1 MIRVSRALSPTV
13 GFTLL
18 ASVLS
23 ARPPARLSAQVK
35 ASERA
40 IATQT
45 VDGTVIEVAFGRPAL
60 RGRTAFGGVIHWG
73 EMWTPGANFAT
84 TIRFSRD
91 VKVGGKPVPAGT
103 YSIWL
108 VPAAQ
113 GDWTFHLHP
122 DPGLYHLQRP
132 KPSDMLLSLAVTPA
146 TTSAVERLTWSFP
159 AFRRDGA
166 TLQFEWGTT
175 AIPIDIAVRP
185 TILDRPLVT
194 REQVAPYLGTYHAW
208 VFGEH
213 GDSTDIS
220 QRIEFDSGRIRGAFL
235 KSGRPFQLIPTGKPH
250 EFWFETHDA
259 TGPVEFELASTV
271 VFTVDGNGRATG
283 FTMKAIE
290 QALWMRGTRI
300 D

>member
-1 MIRVSRALSPTV
+1 VFA
-13 GFTLL
+13 LL
-18 ASVLS
+18 AAS
-23 ARPPARLSAQVK
+23 ALAVGPPARLSAQVK

-40 IATQT
+40 IASQT

-60 RGRTAFGGVIHWG
+60 RGRTAFGGVIRWG
-73 EMWTPGANFAT
+73 EMWTPGANFAS

-91 VKVGGKPVPAGT
+91 VRVGGRPVPAGT
-103 YSIWL
+103 YSVWL

-113 GDWTFHLHP
+113 GDWTFHLHR

-132 KPSDMLLSLAVTPA
+132 KPTEMFLSLPVTPG
-146 TTSAVERLTWSFP
+146 TSPAVERLTWSFP
-159 AFRRDGA
+159 QFRRDGA
-166 TLQFEWGTT
+166 TLQFQWGTT

-185 TILDRPLVT
+185 TILDRPSLT
-194 REQVAPYLGTYHAW
+194 REQVAPYLGTYSAW

-220 QRIEFDSGRIRGAFL
+220 QRLAFDAGRLRGSFM
-235 KSGRPFQLIPTGKPH
+235 KSGRPFELIPTGKPH

-271 VFTVDGNGRATG
+271 VFTVDARGRATG

-290 QALWMRGTRI
+290 QPLWMRGNRI

>member
-1 MIRVSRALSPTV
+1 L
-13 GFTLL
+13 
-18 ASVLS
+18 
-23 ARPPARLSAQVK
+23 AQVK

-45 VDGTVIEVAFGRPAL
+45 VDGTIIEVAFGRPAL

-91 VKVGGKPVPAGT
+91 VKVGGKPVPKGT

-108 VPAAQ
+108 VPAAE
-113 GDWTFHLHP
+113 GDWTLYLHA
-122 DPGLYHLQRP
+122 DSGLYHLQRP
-132 KPSDMLLSLAVTPA
+132 KPSEMFFSLSVAAA
-146 TTSAVERLTWSFP
+146 TAPAVERLTWSFP
-159 AFRRDGA
+159 ELRRDGA
-166 TLQFEWGTT
+166 TLQFQWGTT

-185 TILDRPLVT
+185 TILDRPLLT
-194 REQVAPYLGTYHAW
+194 PEQVAPYLGTYTTW
-208 VFGEH
+208 LFGEH

-220 QRIEFDSGRIRGAFL
+220 QRLGFDGGHLRGSFL
-235 KSGRPFQLIPTGKPH
+235 KSGRPFELVPTGKPH
-250 EFWFETHDA
+250 EFWFESHDA

-271 VFTVDGNGRATG
+271 VFTVDAAGRATG

-290 QALWMRGTRI
+290 QPLWMRGTRI
-300 D
+300 E